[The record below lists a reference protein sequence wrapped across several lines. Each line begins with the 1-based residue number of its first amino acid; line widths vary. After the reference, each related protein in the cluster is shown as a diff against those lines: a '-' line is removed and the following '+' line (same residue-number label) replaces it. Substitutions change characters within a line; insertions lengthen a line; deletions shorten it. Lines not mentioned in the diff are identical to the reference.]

1 MRFSPIPR
9 KDAKGIDFHTYEN
22 LVRQSRRSINILF
35 DETIFQTIEDDTGI
49 FVTMVPVEGTAV
61 EEKTWAFENSINS
74 TSNTWTV
81 DIEQGHFTV
90 QGDTDYPINKLTYN
104 LPDANVA
111 SNAYS
116 VVTFDIASRVA
127 EVKILPTYPTPTA
140 SQVLVPLVGYSSNST
155 TGVWTEEIIYHRGN
169 INFATSIVFG

>member
-1 MRFSPIPR
+1 MRYSDTPKR
-9 KDAKGIDFHTYEN
+9 SD
-22 LVRQSRRSINILF
+22 RSINFFAWENVVRQIKKLYNLKF
-35 DETIFQTIEDDTGI
+35 DSSQFNVFHDPSGWYISIRKIGTGGET
-49 FVTMVPVEGTAV
+49 
-61 EEKTWAFENSINS
+61 KTWAFENSINS

-90 QGDTDYPINKLTYN
+90 QGDTDYPVNKLTYN